1 MRTIII
7 LEDVTLTATEKT
19 IREYEAELAE
29 AQELLAE
36 MDWERQARKAL
47 HEAYKNGDWG
57 LYSDLHKDLYG
68 VRPRW

>member
-7 LEDVTLTATEKT
+7 ATDITLTATEKT

-29 AQELLAE
+29 IQELLAE
-36 MDWERQARKAL
+36 MDWERQAREAL
-47 HEAYKNGDWG
+47 LEAYRNGDWG

>member
-29 AQELLAE
+29 AQERLAE
-36 MDWERQARKAL
+36 MET
-47 HEAYKNGDWG
+47 
-57 LYSDLHKDLYG
+57 G
-68 VRPRW
+68 VSTQTFIKISME